1 MKIGILSFFDS
12 NDNYGQLLQCYA
24 LQQVLIGRGHE
35 PCHLRYKGGFE
46 AYPLWWNFLRKV
58 YFLFFHPV
66 RTYRQLFKKHQR
78 LCPERRFDEFREKH
92 LLLSSEEYHSYRE
105 LQCKQDRSLSMFICG
120 SDQVWVNLNRH
131 SRASLV
137 YLLSFIDSGTR
148 RIAYAASF
156 GLPVN
161 EENKD
166 FVARKL
172 KQLDHVGIR
181 EKGGKNFCDS
191 CGVHASLVCDPTLL
205 VSKKAYDGLIS
216 EAQATGTRA
225 PFAFFY
231 RMGAKTDFPEDRIS
245 LFCRENHLSLRMVL
259 SQPDKDVIQR
269 GEELTIPD
277 WLRAYQDSR
286 YVFTNSYHGTIF
298 AILMHKNFMTFPLRG
313 AMAPMNDRLYT
324 LLEILDL
331 KERLYDSEK
340 QNFDAIVSNPV
351 DWEKVDRELEE
362 YRTSSINYLISC
374 GL

>member
-24 LQQVLIGRGHE
+24 LQQVLIERGHE

-46 AYPLWWNFLRKV
+46 AYPLWWNFLRKA
-58 YFLFFHPV
+58 YFLVFHPV
-66 RTYRQLFKKHQR
+66 RTYRQVFKSHQR
-78 LCPERRFDEFREKH
+78 LCPQRRFDEFREKH

-120 SDQVWVNLNRH
+120 SDQVWVNLDKHNQ
-131 SRASLV
+131 ASLA
-137 YLLSFIDSGTR
+137 YLLDFVASEQKR
-148 RIAYAASF
+148 VAYAASF

-161 EENKD
+161 EENRT
-166 FVARKL
+166 FVARELRKI
-172 KQLDHVGIR
+172 DHIGVR
-181 EKGGKNFCDS
+181 EKGGKLFCDS
-191 CGVHASLVCDPTLL
+191 CGIHSSLVCDPTLL
-205 VSKKAYDGLIS
+205 VSKNAYDGLIS
-216 EAQATGTRA
+216 EAQAVGTHS
-225 PFAFFY
+225 PFAFCY
-231 RMGAKTDFPEDRIS
+231 RMGAKTDFPEERMS

-259 SQPDKDVIQR
+259 SQPDKDVIHS

-277 WLRAYQDSR
+277 WLKAYRDTG

-298 AILMHKNFMTFPLRG
+298 AVLMHKNFMAFPLRG

-340 QNFDAIVSNPV
+340 SNFDVIVSSPI
-351 DWEKVDRELEE
+351 DWGIIDRKLEE
-362 YRTSSINYLISC
+362 YRTTSMNYLISC